1 MVSGRLLNG
10 PRAGLCHLNGRILP
24 LAEARIDPRDRGFL
38 FGDALY
44 EGFRVLRGVVLH
56 VDEHME
62 RLRAGLERMRIP
74 EPEDLP
80 GRCRELVA
88 ACRLDTGFLY
98 LQVTRGAGQRT
109 RTPPLDLEPTVFL
122 EATPRVYEVN
132 AAGSRRVVT
141 MPDPRWR
148 HRGIKS
154 NSLAANVL
162 GKLRAAEAGVEEILF
177 VGDAGDVREGGNTNF
192 FARRGETLETCPLDE
207 RVLPGVT
214 RRLVLE
220 LARELGIRVEERA
233 PQLAERAAWSEA
245 FLTGTITGL
254 QPVVEL
260 DGERLG
266 DGGTGPCTRT
276 LGAAL
281 DDLEARRAADGAGA
295 VPA

>member
-1 MVSGRLLNG
+1 MGEHG
-10 PRAGLCHLNGRILP
+10 GGLCHLNGRILP
-24 LAEARIDPRDRGFL
+24 LAEARIDPHDRGFL

-44 EGFRVLRGVVLH
+44 EGFRVMRGVVLH

-62 RLRAGLERMRIP
+62 RLRAGLDRMRIP

-98 LQVTRGAGQRT
+98 LQVTRGAGPRS

-122 EATPRVYEVN
+122 EATPRVYEVG

-141 MPDPRWR
+141 LPDPRWR
-148 HRGIKS
+148 HCGIKS

-162 GKLRAAEAGVEEILF
+162 GKLHAAEAGVDEVLF
-177 VGDAGDVREGGNTNF
+177 VGDEGDIREGGNTNF
-192 FARRGETLETCPLDE
+192 FVRRGEILETCPVE
-207 RVLPGVT
+207 GRILPGVT
-214 RRLVLE
+214 RRLVLG
-220 LARELGIRVEERA
+220 LAQGLAGELGLRVEERA
-233 PQLAERAAWSEA
+233 PRLAERGSWSEA

-254 QPVVEL
+254 QPVIEL
-260 DGERLG
+260 DGEPVG
-266 DGGTGPCTRT
+266 SATAGPWTRA

-281 DDLEARRAADGAGA
+281 DELDARRAAEATGA
-295 VPA
+295 VPS

>member
-1 MVSGRLLNG
+1 MSQYR
-10 PRAGLCHLNGRILP
+10 PGLCHLNGAILP

-44 EGFRVLRGVVLH
+44 EGFKVIRGVVLH
-56 VDEHME
+56 LDEHME
-62 RLRAGLERMRIP
+62 RLRAGLERLRIP
-74 EPEDLP
+74 EPADLP

-88 ACRLDTGFLY
+88 ACRLETGFLY
-98 LQVTRGAGQRT
+98 LQVTRGAGPRT

-122 EATPRVYEVN
+122 EATQRVYEVA

-141 MPDPRWR
+141 IPDPRWR
-148 HRGIKS
+148 HCGIKS
-154 NSLAANVL
+154 TSLAANVI
-162 GKLRAAEAGVEEILF
+162 GKLRAAEAGVDEVLF
-177 VGDAGDVREGGNTNF
+177 VGDDGEVREGGNTNF
-192 FARRGETLETCPLDE
+192 FARRGDVLETCPLDGH
-207 RVLPGVT
+207 VLPGVT

-220 LARELGIRVEERA
+220 LARGLAGELGLRIEERA
-233 PQLAERAAWSEA
+233 PRIAERDGWSEA

-260 DGERLG
+260 DGESV
-266 DGGTGPCTRT
+266 GGGASGPWTRA

-281 DDLEARRAADGAGA
+281 DELDARRAAAGTGT

>member
-1 MVSGRLLNG
+1 MSD
-10 PRAGLCHLNGRILP
+10 PTTALCHLNGRILP

-38 FGDALY
+38 FGDGLY

-56 VDEHME
+56 LDEHME
-62 RLRAGLERMRIP
+62 RLRAGLERLRIP

-88 ACRLDTGFLY
+88 ACGLDTGFLY
-98 LQVTRGAGQRT
+98 LQVTRGAGPRS

-122 EATPRVYEVN
+122 EATPRVYEAG

-141 MPDPRWR
+141 LADPRWR
-148 HRGIKS
+148 HCGIKS
-154 NSLAANVL
+154 TSLAANVL
-162 GKLRAAEAGVEEILF
+162 GKLHAAEAGVDEVLF
-177 VGDAGDVREGGNTNF
+177 VGDEGEVREGGNTNF
-192 FARRGETLETCPLDE
+192 FARRGDVLETCPAND
-207 RVLPGVT
+207 RILPGVT

-220 LARELGIRVEERA
+220 LARALAGELGLRIEERA
-233 PQLAERAAWSEA
+233 PQLAERDGWSEA

-260 DGERLG
+260 DGELLA
-266 DGGTGPCTRT
+266 GGMAGPWTRA

-281 DDLEARRAADGAGA
+281 DELDARRAAGGAGA